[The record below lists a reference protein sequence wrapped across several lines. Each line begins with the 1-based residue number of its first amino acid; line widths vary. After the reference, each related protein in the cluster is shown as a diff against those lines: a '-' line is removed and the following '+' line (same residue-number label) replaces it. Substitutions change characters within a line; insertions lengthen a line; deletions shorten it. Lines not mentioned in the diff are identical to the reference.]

1 MAIRL
6 RTTSRQQALT
16 NLYAAVPVLDQ
27 LFEGSVSEHAELL
40 REAVRWLPGAVV
52 TIEWW
57 VGDEPTA
64 LPRGDLELA
73 LGLFDSASAA
83 GVDALTR
90 VTGLTAGS
98 RIVPARLLLDG
109 ARKTEE
115 QRADLC
121 RVIGRSHMRMVPWEV
136 PF

>member
-1 MAIRL
+1 VRDSEAYL
-6 RTTSRQQALT
+6 CVSPHPGGYPSE
-16 NLYAAVPVLDQ
+16 NYADFV
-27 LFEGSVSEHAELL
+27 AEDHIL
-40 REAVRWLPGAVV
+40 AMV

-73 LGLFDSASAA
+73 LGMFDSASAA

-109 ARKTEE
+109 ARGTEE

-121 RVIGRSHMRMVPWEV
+121 RVIGRSHMRMVPWEI